1 MPLTDIKVKTAKPTD
16 KAYKLTD
23 GGGMYLLVKPNGSKY
38 WRLKYRFVGKEKMLS
53 IGVYPDV
60 SLADARQKRDEA
72 RKVLAAG
79 GDPGEV
85 KKADKLAQKL
95 STENTFEVIAREWH
109 KQKADRWSLRY
120 RDEIIDTFEKD
131 IFPYLGRRPI
141 AEIKPMELL
150 ETLRRLEK
158 RGALEKM
165 RKVRQRCGEVFRY
178 AIVTGRA
185 EYNPAPDLATAL
197 ATPKKTHFPF
207 LTAEELPYFIKDLAG
222 YTGSVITKTATQIIM
237 LTGVR
242 TQELRFARWQ
252 DIDFEKRLWE
262 IPPEVMKMKR
272 PHIVPLSEQVVEL
285 FQSLKPITGM
295 YPLVFVGRNDRTK
308 PISKESVNQVIELLG
323 YKGRLTGHGFR
334 HTMSTIL
341 HEQGFNS
348 AWIETQL
355 AHVDKNAIRG
365 TYNHAH
371 YLDGRREMMQW
382 YGEHIYGLASAENVF
397 AGSFSKTA

>member
-1 MPLTDIKVKTAKPTD
+1 MPLTDIKVKSAKPTD

-95 STENTFEVIAREWH
+95 STENTFEAIAREWH
-109 KQKADRWSLRY
+109 RQKADRWSLRY

-207 LTAEELPYFIKDLAG
+207 LTAEELPYFISDLAG

-242 TQELRFARWQ
+242 TQELRFVRWQ

-295 YPLVFVGRNDRTK
+295 YPLVFIGRNDRTK

-341 HEQGFNS
+341 HEKGFNS

-371 YLDGRREMMQW
+371 YLEGRREMMQW
-382 YGEHIYGLASAENVF
+382 YADYIDKLLSSSTN
-397 AGSFSKTA
+397 S